1 MVIFVVNLKDVLYKY
16 LSKEIIQIYELEE
29 NASDMS
35 GWMLKKKFSKRI
47 KKTMGDLFHYEYILT
62 EEGKN
67 FLKNEYPKQ
76 YDRLLSLIKNDEPEN
91 EYHLMS
97 IIKSLM
103 SNNYSEYVKQ
113 KETLNRAEFLALQHI
128 ERQI

>member
-1 MVIFVVNLKDVLYKY
+1 MTNLKDVLHKY

-67 FLKNEYPKQ
+67 FIKNEYPKQ
-76 YDRLLSLIKNDEPEN
+76 YDKLLSSVKNDDPEN
-91 EYHLMS
+91 EYRLVS
-97 IIKSLM
+97 AVKSLM
-103 SNNYSEYVKQ
+103 LKDYNEYVKQ
-113 KETLNRAEFLALQHI
+113 KETLTRQEFLALQHI
-128 ERQI
+128 EKQI